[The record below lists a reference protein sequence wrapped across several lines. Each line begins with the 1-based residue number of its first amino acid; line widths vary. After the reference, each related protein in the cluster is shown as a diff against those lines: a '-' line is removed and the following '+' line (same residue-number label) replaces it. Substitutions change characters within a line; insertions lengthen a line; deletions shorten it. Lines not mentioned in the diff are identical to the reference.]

1 MNQFFL
7 RRYSQTIVSH
17 SMMTYPEQPLE
28 NAIQKR
34 LGPANDPCAGPDE
47 GRTKADKTAGTCN
60 PMPHHTASKPDSL
73 HNATET
79 V

>member
-1 MNQFFL
+1 
-7 RRYSQTIVSH
+7 
-17 SMMTYPEQPLE
+17 MMTYPEQPLE

-34 LGPANDPCAGPDE
+34 LGPANDPWSPPDE
-47 GRTKADKTAGTCN
+47 GRTKADKTAVTCN

-79 V
+79 VGTKSPIPDTRYLTPDT